1 MSVREMARELYRV
14 VKRLQALEKEVAQL
28 QRCGSETKRLAC
40 LQQERL
46 ALEAE
51 RRYLKSL
58 LDGARQ

>member
-28 QRCGSETKRLAC
+28 QRCGSETKRLAR